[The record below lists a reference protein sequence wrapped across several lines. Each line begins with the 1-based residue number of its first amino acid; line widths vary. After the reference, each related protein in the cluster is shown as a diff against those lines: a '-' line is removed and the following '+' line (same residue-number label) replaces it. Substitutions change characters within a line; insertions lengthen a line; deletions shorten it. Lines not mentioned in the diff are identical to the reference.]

1 MTDTSFR
8 GAGGASAG
16 SPHSH
21 GEVQESVLRRRLRG
35 WLSRLRPDRE
45 AEASLRETLEEL
57 IEEREEEAPIADD
70 ERALIANI
78 LKLRSLTATDVAVP
92 RADIVA
98 VEVDTPMD
106 ELAKRM
112 VASAHSRLPVYRETL
127 DDVVGMVHIKD
138 VFTRLASGQSVPLR
152 GLLRKVLFVS
162 PAMRAM
168 DLLLEMRA
176 VRTHMA
182 LVVDEFGGIDG
193 LVTIEDLVE
202 EIVGEIED
210 EHDETEAPRLVDRPD
225 GSVLADARATIE
237 ELEARVGPIVS
248 PEERADIDT
257 IGGLVVSL
265 IGRVPARGE
274 LVRHPSG
281 LEFEVIEAD
290 ARRVKRLRVIGAR
303 PPAPA
308 EEA

>member
-1 MTDTSFR
+1 MTDTSLR
-8 GAGGASAG
+8 GAGAA
-16 SPHSH
+16 PAPAADT
-21 GEVQESVLRRRLRG
+21 QESALRRLLRA
-35 WLSRLRPDRE
+35 WLSRRRQDRE
-45 AEASLRETLEEL
+45 SEASLRETLEEL

-78 LKLRSLTATDVAVP
+78 LKLRSLTAADVSVP

-98 VEVDTPMD
+98 VEVDTPVD
-106 ELAKRM
+106 ELIKRM

-127 DDVVGMVHIKD
+127 DDVLGMIHIKD
-138 VFTRLASGQSVPLR
+138 VFANITAGTAISVR
-152 GLLRKVLFVS
+152 ALLRKVLFVS

-176 VRTHMA
+176 GRTHMA

-202 EIVGEIED
+202 QIVGEIED
-210 EHDETEAPRLVDRPD
+210 EHDETEAPRLIDRPD

-237 ELEARVGPIVS
+237 ELEARVGPLLS
-248 PEERADIDT
+248 ADERADVDT

-274 LVRHPSG
+274 IVRHPSG

-290 ARRVKRLRVIGAR
+290 ARRVKRVRVMGAR
-303 PPAPA
+303 PAA
-308 EEA
+308 STEEA